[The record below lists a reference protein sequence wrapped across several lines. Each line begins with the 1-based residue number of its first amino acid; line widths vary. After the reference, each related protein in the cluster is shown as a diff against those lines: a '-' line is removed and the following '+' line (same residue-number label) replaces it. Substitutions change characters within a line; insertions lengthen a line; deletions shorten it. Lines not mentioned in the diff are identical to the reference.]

1 MPDAAIVRV
10 MSAFRRQVQNGEDAA
25 VQRMVR
31 GWLAVERRL
40 QDSAELTARII
51 LDEQRAGRP
60 VTRYM
65 LLRNDRFLT
74 LLDQARVE
82 VDRYIP
88 EAERIIR
95 GQQQALASLG
105 IEHASTAIQ
114 TIAANAQFNR
124 LPTAAVQNMIGL
136 AGDGSPLRSL
146 LQNSYGPGADG
157 ILDEMVKGV
166 ALGKGPVAIARAV
179 VRQGLSRSLDRMIVT
194 NRTETLRVYRQA
206 TLDSYRESG
215 IVVAYMRI
223 AAKSARTCVGCLFAD
238 GRTYPLSVPF
248 EEHVQGRCTAVP
260 VVSGA
265 PMPTWKTG
273 ADWFVEQPAATQ
285 REMLGP
291 GRYDAWKANK
301 FALHELV
308 KVREDATWGNSV
320 ISTPLRELVG

>member
-1 MPDAAIVRV
+1 MPDATIVRV
-10 MSAFRRQVQNGEDAA
+10 MASFRSAVQSGEDAA
-25 VQRMVR
+25 VQRMAQ

-60 VTRYM
+60 VTRIM

-74 LLDQARVE
+74 LLDQARAE
-82 VDRYIP
+82 VNRYIP
-88 EAERIIR
+88 EAEQIIR

-114 TIAANAQFNR
+114 TVAANAQFNR

-136 AGDGSPLRSL
+136 AGDGSPLRTL
-146 LQNSYGPGADG
+146 LQNSYGAGADG
-157 ILDEMVKGV
+157 ILDQMVKGV
-166 ALGKGPVAIARAV
+166 ALGRGPVAIARAI
-179 VRQGLSRSLDRMIVT
+179 VRQGLSRSLDRMIVV
-194 NRTETLRVYRQA
+194 NRTEGLRVYRQA
-206 TLDSYRESG
+206 SLDSYRASG
-215 IVVAYMRI
+215 IVSGYLRI
-223 AAKSARTCVGCLFAD
+223 AAKSARTCVGCLMAD
-238 GRTYPLSVPF
+238 HRFYPLTVPF

-260 VVSGA
+260 AVDGA

-301 FALHELV
+301 FDLGALV
-308 KVREDATWGNSV
+308 TVRQDATWGNSV
-320 ISTPLRELVG
+320 VPTPLRGLVG